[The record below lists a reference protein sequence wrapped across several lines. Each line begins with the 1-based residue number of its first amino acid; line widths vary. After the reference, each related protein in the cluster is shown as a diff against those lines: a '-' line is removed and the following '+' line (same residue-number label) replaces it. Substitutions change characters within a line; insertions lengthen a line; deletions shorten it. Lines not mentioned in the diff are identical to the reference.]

1 MRASKNEAKNPALVP
16 IRRISYQRIWLII
29 VLIMMKVRVQTL
41 VVGVGGI
48 STSFGEH
55 ANCMYHVCAW
65 DEARSWVGYSISCVV
80 ENCLYS
86 EITIQSFDATKKVWH
101 VKFDDCDVY
110 G

>member
-1 MRASKNEAKNPALVP
+1 
-16 IRRISYQRIWLII
+16 
-29 VLIMMKVRVQTL
+29 MKVRVQTL
-41 VVGVGGI
+41 VVGGI
-48 STSFGEH
+48 STTSLGEH

-65 DEARSWVGYSISCVV
+65 DKARSWVGYSISRVV
-80 ENCLYS
+80 ENCLYF